1 MTKSPQ
7 RSGVRLEARG
17 LRKTFEGGLVVALR
31 NADLLVEPGERVA
44 IMGPT
49 GCGKSTLLNLLALLE
64 TPDAGELR
72 FDDQPARALR
82 PWERFRRSHV
92 GLVFQFHHLLPYLTA
107 AENIALPLAYDHQP
121 EGEKSR
127 RVEQLLD
134 ALGLAHRKAT
144 LAARLSGG
152 ERQLVA
158 LARALAH
165 QPRLLL
171 ADEPTGSVDSQ
182 TGKRLLD
189 FLFAETERL
198 GTTVILVT
206 HDADVARRTD
216 RIVPMKDGVLPAP
229 T

>member
-1 MTKSPQ
+1 MSERLQ
-7 RSGVRLEARG
+7 RSGVLVEARG
-17 LRKTFEGGLVVALR
+17 LRKSFDGGLVVALKS
-31 NADLLVEPGERVA
+31 ADLLVEAGERVA

-64 TPDAGELR
+64 TPDGGELR
-72 FDDQPARALR
+72 FDGQPAHLLR
-82 PWERFRRSHV
+82 PAESFRRCHV
-92 GLVFQFHHLLPYLTA
+92 GLVFQLHHLLPYLTA
-107 AENIALPLAYDHQP
+107 AENIALPLAFSALSKEQ
-121 EGEKSR
+121 KSH
-127 RVEQLLD
+127 RVASLLD
-134 ALGLAHRKAT
+134 ALGLAHRKNT

-198 GTTVILVT
+198 GATVILVT
-206 HDADVARRTD
+206 HDLEVARRTH
-216 RIVPMKDGVLPAP
+216 RILPMKDGVLPAAS
-229 T
+229 